1 MTIRRPEPTISA
13 EEIRKHRESL
23 PTINISNSYDVLV
36 EYYEQVDPKLL
47 DSGVAYMPAKSVEM
61 GKVDQPMVSHLR
73 NGVWAIIELN
83 EALDKLDLYPLDK
96 SKLKEAVALFV
107 AHELHKLTNKD
118 WKEQFDISQEEAS
131 EWANKFGLF
140 DFAPGLSAHDYQSV
154 SVAQHRSIGFHSNL
168 SSRFMLLKP
177 WTDIADTLASI
188 EAPCATES
196 MQKQLDQITD
206 GLDFYYHKFNESTGI
221 LSNLVHTGVS
231 SWAREQGLIPLLI
244 FERGIVYIGREGT
257 VCKLESAHDIENIY
271 DEFKEK
277 LNDAHIAIRDPKELQ
292 KNKTV
297 QGSKGL
303 YKFDNVNFF
312 YSDLRGIL
320 SAFMASSVIEEDTK
334 NRKVSIDVKNNT
346 ITIDVNEPDMQYP
359 PAKFIEIPSDAIK
372 SIKAD
377 DKEIKVGNVVIHC
390 SSAERKEGKYTLL
403 PQEIE
408 IDGVKVNYS
417 KIEINGTGLMTSQV
431 GYRHHI
437 NEDFG
442 IDIGWS
448 GEIIPYSRAISG
460 IRMQF
465 IEPLIK
471 LHALETENA
480 VTETCKLFGLNSE
493 LTEKLSTYSEK
504 TDDDHHK
511 VGGFWNYSYAIA
523 RDLLDRD
530 VNGVAFKNI
539 TPNLDKIKYLEG
551 LIDIYKSKVSVED
564 WNKLESMYLY
574 PYKEK
579 MLVWISENLE
589 FNGSMAYGAF
599 ENKQNKFDAY
609 LKGTG
614 ICKLSNDTIYDSKF
628 PSIPSQPLS
637 MLGYTYS
644 NRLPIGPPQTKPKLE
659 VSEPVVIELGLRRMG
674 HAVKGGDKKI
684 YYKLIPDHFY
694 TPLLSEIFSEVLG
707 MFDGDSQTNI
717 RAIAQNMI
725 SSEVPRY
732 QILTKDL
739 VSDYGQK
746 MLRYSGKGFKGL
758 FSTFDIIFNKSRK
771 NDTEYW
777 FMGAYLGMILAAA
790 TGCRIIVGENPI
802 CMTNGDE
809 FKEFVKLE
817 SPYAS
822 VKRIF
827 GDRIRLSELQN
838 AISLASLVIS
848 LGYEYELDDGLM
860 PKHLQKIRTKLFPG
874 SAILKEIQR
883 KYQKG
888 NKDGIFIKKAKGVSE
903 DDENAPIGLIDQAI
917 KMDRLGGNEMTAN
930 SIHELADLGLKV
942 AIPKGYEPHRI
953 ERLFRESVKAIKAKK
968 HGDFKREDYVD
979 AVAGSLLKMMRRAGD
994 DQFYYKSG
1002 MYHPERTLRFAE
1014 SFVDLAFYKIA
1025 DGQPGKLKQKSNDL
1039 SDGFYAATL
1048 YQRDA
1053 AFKAAKAEVES
1064 LRGQEA
1070 KHE

>member
-1 MTIRRPEPTISA
+1 MKIRRPEPTISA
-13 EEIRKHRESL
+13 ERIKTHREL
-23 PTINISNSYDVLV
+23 TPAIEVSNSYDVLV
-36 EYYEQVDPKLL
+36 EYYEQVDLKLL
-47 DSGVAYMPAKSVEM
+47 NSGVAYLPAKSVEM
-61 GKVDQPMVSHLR
+61 GKVDQPMVSHIR

-83 EALDKLDLYPLDK
+83 EALDKLNLSPLNK
-96 SKLKEAVALFV
+96 SALKETVALFV
-107 AHELHKLTNKD
+107 AHEIHKFTKKN
-118 WKEQFDISQEEAS
+118 WKEQFDISQEEAT
-131 EWANKFGLF
+131 EWAKNFGLF
-140 DFAPGLSAHDYQSV
+140 EFAPKLSAHDYQSV
-154 SVAQHRSIGFHSNL
+154 SVAQHRSIGYHSNL
-168 SSRFMLLKP
+168 SARFMLLKP

-188 EAPCATES
+188 EGPCATEY
-196 MQKQLDQITD
+196 MKKQLDRIAD

-221 LSNLVHTGVS
+221 LSNLVHTGIS
-231 SWAREQGLIPLLI
+231 SWARQKGLIPLLI
-244 FERGIVYIGREGT
+244 FERGIVYIGRKGT
-257 VCKLESAHDIENIY
+257 SCKLESAQDIENIY
-271 DEFKEK
+271 DNFKDK
-277 LNDAHIAIRDPKELQ
+277 LNEAHTAISDPNELQ
-292 KNKTV
+292 KNKTT

-312 YSDLRGIL
+312 YSNLRGVL
-320 SAFMASSVIEEDTK
+320 SAFMASAVIEEDNK
-334 NRKVSIDVKNNT
+334 NRKVLIDIKNNN
-346 ITIDVNEPDMQYP
+346 IIVDANEPDMQYP
-359 PAKFIEIPSDAIK
+359 PASLIEIPSNAIK
-372 SIKAD
+372 SIKRD
-377 DKEIKVGNVVIHC
+377 GDEIEVGDVAIYC
-390 SSAERKEGKYTLL
+390 SSAERKKGKYTLL
-403 PQEIE
+403 PQAVN
-408 IDGVKVNYS
+408 IDGMKVDFS
-417 KIEINGTGLMTSQV
+417 KIEINGTGLMTSQL

-437 NEDFG
+437 KEDFG

-471 LHALETENA
+471 LHALETDNA
-480 VTETCKLFGLNSE
+480 VTETCKLFGVNSE

-504 TDDDHHK
+504 NDDHHK

-523 RDLLDRD
+523 RNLLDRD
-530 VNGVAFKNI
+530 VNGVAFRNI
-539 TPNLDKIKYLEG
+539 TPNLDKIKYLDE
-551 LIDIYKSKVSVED
+551 LIDKYKSNISSKD
-564 WNKLESMYLY
+564 WNKLDSMYLY
-574 PYKEK
+574 PYREK

-599 ENKQNKFDAY
+599 RNKQDKFDAY

-614 ICKLSNDTIYDSKF
+614 ICKLSNDTIYDSKS

-694 TPLLSEIFSEVLG
+694 TPFLSEVFSEVLG
-707 MFDGDSQTNI
+707 MFDGDAQTNI

-725 SSEVPRY
+725 SSEVPVY
-732 QILTKDL
+732 QILTRNL

-746 MLRYSGKGFKGL
+746 MLRYSGRGFKGL
-758 FSTFDIIFNKSRK
+758 FSTYDIIFNKSRK

-777 FMGAYLGMILAAA
+777 FMGAYLGMILAAT

-802 CMTNGDE
+802 CVTYGDE

-827 GDRIRLSELQN
+827 GDHISLSRLQN
-838 AISLASLVIS
+838 SIILASLVIS

-860 PKHLQKIRTKLFPG
+860 PKHLQKIRTRLFPG

-883 KYQKG
+883 KYQKN
-888 NKDGIFIKKAKGVSE
+888 NKDGIFIKKAKGASN
-903 DDENAPIGLIDQAI
+903 DDETAQVSLIDQAI
-917 KMDRLGGNEMTAN
+917 KLDRLGGNEMTAN

-953 ERLFRESVKAIKAKK
+953 ERLFRESVKAIIAKK
-968 HGDFKREDYVD
+968 HGDFKREDYID
-979 AVAGSLLKMMRRAGD
+979 AVAGILLKMMRRAGD

-1002 MYHPERTLRFAE
+1002 MYDPERTLKFAE

-1053 AFKAAKAEVES
+1053 AFKAAKAEVE
-1064 LRGQEA
+1064 LLNKVEA